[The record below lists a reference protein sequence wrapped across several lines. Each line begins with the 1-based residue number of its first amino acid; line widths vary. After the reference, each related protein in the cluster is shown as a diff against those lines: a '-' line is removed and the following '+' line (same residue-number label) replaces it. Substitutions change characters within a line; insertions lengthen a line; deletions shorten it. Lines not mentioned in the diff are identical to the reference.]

1 MSKAERVSSRR
12 RDRAEHSSGVSS
24 EEIAR
29 ADEPEI
35 CHINLAR
42 GFRGGERQTE
52 LLIRSL
58 AENVPRQRLIA
69 RAGAPLTH
77 RLRDVSGLTVT
88 PVGGRL
94 SAVAATAQAAL
105 IHAHESHGA
114 QVALIRNLISRT
126 PYVITRR
133 VVSALSSSPVTRAMY
148 RRASRIIVLSRA
160 IERVL
165 TGYEPRIDCV
175 RIPGARAG
183 FEIDC
188 EWVAAF
194 RARHAGRFLV
204 GHVGAYD
211 FRHKGQ
217 DVLVEAARALAQ
229 RHPELHFVL
238 VGSGRDQARLTELA
252 AQAGNVTIA
261 GWADNVGDYLAA
273 FDLFVFPSIHEG
285 LGSILF
291 DAMQFGLP
299 VVASDVDGIPDLIA
313 DRENGLLVPPG
324 DAAALAD
331 AIAALY
337 SSSALRESLGAA
349 NRIKAQ
355 EFLPASMARRY
366 LAVYAEIAPQIA
378 AARAS

>member
-1 MSKAERVSSRR
+1 MPRDERHRRSLMTPAKAAPGAS
-12 RDRAEHSSGVSS
+12 
-24 EEIAR
+24 
-29 ADEPEI
+29 DETLEV
-35 CHINLAR
+35 CHINLAH

-52 LLIRSL
+52 LLIRAL
-58 AENVPRQRLIA
+58 AESLPRQRLVA
-69 RAGAPLTH
+69 RAGAPLTR
-77 RLRDVSGLTVT
+77 RLQDVQGVTVS

-94 SAVAATAQAAL
+94 SAVAATSGAML
-105 IHAHESHGA
+105 VHAHESHGA
-114 QVALIRNLISRT
+114 QVGLLRNLLSST

-148 RRASRIIVLSRA
+148 RRASRVVVLSRA

-165 TGYEPRIDCV
+165 TSYEVGIDCV

-183 FEIDC
+183 FEIDR

-194 RARHAGRFLV
+194 RARHRGKFLV

-217 DVLVEAARALAQ
+217 DVLVEAAGALA
-229 RHPELHFVL
+229 RRYSDLHFVL
-238 VGSGRDQARLTELA
+238 VGSGRDEARLAELA
-252 AQAGNVTIA
+252 ARAGNVTIA
-261 GWADNVGDYLAA
+261 GWTENVGDYLAA
-273 FDLFVFPSIHEG
+273 FDLFAFPSIHEG

-299 VVASDVDGIPDLIA
+299 VVASDVDGIPDLII

-331 AIAALY
+331 AIAQLY
-337 SSSALRESLGAA
+337 SDPGLRETLGAR
-349 NRIKAQ
+349 NKIKAQ
-355 EFLPASMARRY
+355 DFLPANMARRY
-366 LAVYAEIAPQIA
+366 LEVYSEILRRPPRSSGQ
-378 AARAS
+378 RL